1 MTTIDPEIMP
11 VAPVEPERTIAVEGP
26 WDWARRNLFRGPVDA
41 VITVVATIVVAYVL
55 YRLGRFVFVTGR
67 WKIVRVNL
75 RLFMVGR
82 YPYADYW
89 RILVSVLGIAAL
101 LGVAVG
107 SGVQAQ
113 RRELGPP
120 EPTSVRQR
128 VTDVVRRTWPLL
140 VGVGLILALTSTI
153 LPSLFVVGIVLA
165 VLAGRVFA
173 DRVPDRYV
181 IWTVFGATL
190 VAGVLVWFPNGAV
203 KPVVAV
209 LVVAATAAGTLRF
222 SSPPPP
228 AVAVI
233 GVATVVR
240 VLIGSDDLLGSAV
253 SIVLAVVVVAAAI
266 PMLRNV
272 RELPDSVAFWLALC
286 AIPLSIST
294 LRLLTR
300 PVGWDSWGGLMLN
313 LFLAVAG
320 ITLCFPLGVLL
331 ALGRRAGRSE
341 GSVVGGVIA
350 ACILG
355 GPLLAMAILN
365 GIDFGETTTVVLLV
379 MAAILGGLGFAGGL
393 RSTLPVLR
401 TVSVLYIELIRGAPL
416 YVLLLVS
423 AYALGFFVPQ
433 DMRRPD
439 NVARAIVVFTL
450 FTAAYIA
457 EIVRGGLQSLPKG
470 QVEAAQALGLTPT
483 KTTALVVLPQ
493 ALRNVIPAIVGQFI
507 SLFKDTTLAGAAFGL
522 LEILQF
528 REVALSQEQFD
539 GQRLIPETIAFIAF
553 VFWMGCI
560 TMSRE
565 SQRLEQKLGVG
576 TR

>member
-1 MTTIDPEIMP
+1 MTAIDPEIMP
-11 VAPVEPERTIAVEGP
+11 VAPVEESRPTTVDGP
-26 WDWARRNLFRGPVDA
+26 WDWARRNLFRGPVDI
-41 VITVVATIVVAYVL
+41 VITIVSTIVVAYVL

-82 YPYADYW
+82 YPYSDYW
-89 RILVSVLGIAAL
+89 RIVVSVLGIAAL

-107 SGVQAQ
+107 SGIQAQ

-153 LPSLFVVGIVLA
+153 LPTLFVVGIVLA
-165 VLAGRVFA
+165 VLAGRIFA

-181 IWTVFGATL
+181 VWSLFGATL

-203 KPVVAV
+203 KPVVTV
-209 LVVAATAAGTLRF
+209 LVVAATAAGALRF
-222 SSPPPP
+222 STPPP
-228 AVAVI
+228 ASVVVI
-233 GVATVVR
+233 GAATVVR

-253 SIVLAVVVVAAAI
+253 SIVLAVAVVAAAI
-266 PMLRNV
+266 PMLRGV
-272 RELPDSVAFWLALC
+272 RELPTAVPFWVVLC

-300 PVGWDSWGGLMLN
+300 PVGWDEWGGLMLN

-320 ITLCFPLGVLL
+320 ITLCFPLGVML
-331 ALGRRAGRSE
+331 ALGRRAGRAE

-355 GPLLAMAILN
+355 GPLLAMAVLH

-379 MAAILGGLGFAGGL
+379 MAVILGGLGFVGGL
-393 RSTLPVLR
+393 RSSLPVLR

-423 AYALGFFVPQ
+423 FVAFGFLVPE

-470 QVEAAQALGLTPT
+470 QVEAAQALGLSPT
-483 KTTALVVLPQ
+483 KTTALIVLPQ

-507 SLFKDTTLAGAAFGL
+507 SLFKDTTLAGAAIGL

-539 GQRLIPETIAFIAF
+539 GQRLIPETIAFIDASCS
-553 VFWMGCI
+553 GSAA
-560 TMSRE
+560 SR
-565 SQRLEQKLGVG
+565 
-576 TR
+576 